1 MLFLLRD
8 WQFRVEDIDN
18 AVPNDL
24 RPYLKAMDLK
34 NDYDDAL
41 AWNIGMYTYIAH
53 GKVLSAAFGGK
64 RSRKKDHDYPDKPMS
79 QQITTREMTKE
90 EFDALPK
97 DEKEKVFM
105 QMIDNMMAPAI
116 ASFKRKK
123 ALEDED
129 KEDG

>member
-1 MLFLLRD
+1 LLFTLRN

-18 AVPNDL
+18 AVPNDI
-24 RPYLKAMDLK
+24 RPYLKAMDLEY
-34 NDYDDAL
+34 DYLDTF
-41 AWNIGMYTYIAH
+41 AWIIGQYSYVAH
-53 GKVLSAAFGGK
+53 GKVLSSAFSGK
-64 RSRKKDHDYPDKPMS
+64 RHGKNNDYPDKPFHRH
-79 QQITTREMTKE
+79 IETREMTKE

-116 ASFKRKK
+116 AGFKRKK

-129 KEDG
+129 REDG